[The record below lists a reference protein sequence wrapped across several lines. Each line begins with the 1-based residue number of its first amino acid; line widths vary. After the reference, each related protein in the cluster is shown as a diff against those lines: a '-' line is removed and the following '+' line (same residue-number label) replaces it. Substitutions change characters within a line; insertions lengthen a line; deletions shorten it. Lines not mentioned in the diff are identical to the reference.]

1 MSLTTEMIEFGKNGD
16 KVPAYMARPDDDAQ
30 HPGVIVIQEWWG
42 LNEHIKDVTRR
53 MAEAGYVAISPDLY
67 RGQVAEEPDEAR
79 KLMMDLERE
88 DALNDIEA
96 GVNYLLEQD
105 SVVPK
110 SIGVMGFC
118 MGGALS
124 AWMSTKDNVGACAI
138 FYGNFRTDDMES
150 AVQRVQA
157 PFLGI
162 FGEADAGIP
171 IEGVKQLESLLDE
184 HGKTHDINIYPD
196 APHAFF
202 NDTRQSYREDHA
214 KDAWAKTLAWFEMYL
229 T

>member
-1 MSLTTEMIEFGKNGD
+1 MSIL
-16 KVPAYMARPDDDAQ
+16 
-30 HPGVIVIQEWWG
+30 
-42 LNEHIKDVTRR
+42 KDVTRR

-79 KLMMDLERE
+79 KLMMDLERD

-96 GVNYLLEQD
+96 GVNYLLAQD

-118 MGGALS
+118 MGGSLS
-124 AWMSTKDNVGACAI
+124 AWMSTKGSGVGACVI
-138 FYGNFRTDDMES
+138 FYGSFRDDAET
-150 AVQRVQA
+150 AVPQVQV

-162 FGEADAGIP
+162 FGGADAGIP

-214 KDAWAKTLAWFEMYL
+214 KDAWAKTLAWFEKHL
-229 T
+229 N